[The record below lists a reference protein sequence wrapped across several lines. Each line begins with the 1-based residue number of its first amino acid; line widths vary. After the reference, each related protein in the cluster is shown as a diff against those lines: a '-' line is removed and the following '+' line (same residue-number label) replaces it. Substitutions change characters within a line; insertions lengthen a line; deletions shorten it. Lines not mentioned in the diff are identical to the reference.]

1 LGRVLWNNARME
13 DNRIVIPRG
22 LRNLG
27 IFVGL
32 LMVAVGLIIGWRR
45 SGMSAQL
52 PPTGWRR

>member
-1 LGRVLWNNARME
+1 ME

-32 LMVAVGLIIGWRR
+32 LMMAAGLIIGWRR